1 MATPDPNFQPQQHL
15 GYMLG
20 KTRSSLTADP
30 KVEAGN
36 VVQFRYSG
44 KGKNLRDGNPLVLI
58 TNVNFRGELHGINLN
73 YVNRQQAKTIAKR
86 MGMFKRYKQKKAMIE
101 AYDHNYPL
109 VRLQM
114 RESKSFYDG
123 TIRPLLK
130 TLFKF
135 PHLVYRTYSVS
146 GISNVQLI
154 DYDWGLEDRK
164 FREQVIEW
172 EREDALSAEK
182 DAQVG
187 EGMSEAEA
195 DKD

>member
-1 MATPDPNFQPQQHL
+1 MATPKSNFQPQQHL
-15 GYMLG
+15 VYMLG
-20 KTRSSLTADP
+20 KIRRSLSADP

-36 VVQFRYSG
+36 VVQFRYS
-44 KGKNLRDGNPLVLI
+44 KAKTDMTPLILI

-73 YVNRQQAKTIAKR
+73 YMNRQQAKTIGNR

-101 AYDHNYPL
+101 AYDKNYPL

-114 RESKSFYDG
+114 RESKSYYDG
-123 TIRPLLK
+123 TIKPLLK
-130 TLFKF
+130 TLFKY
-135 PHLVYRTYSVS
+135 PSLVYRTYSVS
-146 GISNVQLI
+146 LISNVQLI

-187 EGMSEAEA
+187 EGISEAEA